1 MTRSKFWHG
10 EIQDPAKRELAKQ
23 ALSMLW
29 DAMDL
34 SDGGGCGIQLPNKP
48 SKELHEAY
56 WRLYGCLGGLLL
68 GSECPEKEVKT

>member
-1 MTRSKFWHG
+1 MARPKFWHG

-34 SDGGGCGIQLPNKP
+34 SDGGGGIRLPD
-48 SKELHEAY
+48 SQSRELHEAY

-68 GSECPEKEVKT
+68 GNECPEKEEKT